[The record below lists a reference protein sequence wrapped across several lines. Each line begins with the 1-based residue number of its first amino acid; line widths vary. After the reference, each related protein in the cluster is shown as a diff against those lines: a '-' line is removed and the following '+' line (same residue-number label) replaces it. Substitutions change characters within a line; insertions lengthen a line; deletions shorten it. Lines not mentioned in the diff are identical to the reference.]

1 MTRKSVTRSF
11 SGINAINKPK
21 DTQRPLQTEEEGEE
35 ERNKP
40 LPGREIV
47 DTSALVVVCV
57 NMNGLRTKN
66 KCITLGK
73 LMFDLWAGVCIVT
86 ETHLREEELGRVR
99 IEHYHTLADYCRP
112 TPIGERIGGGV
123 IIIVHNTLTAI
134 KENKIQGL
142 AS

>member
-1 MTRKSVTRSF
+1 MNT
-11 SGINAINKPK
+11 INKSK
-21 DTQRPLQTEEEGEE
+21 DTQGPPQTEEEGEE
-35 ERNKP
+35 ERGEP
-40 LPGREIV
+40 LSGREIV
-47 DTSALVVVCV
+47 GASALVAVCV
-57 NMNGLRTKN
+57 NMNGLRAKN
-66 KCITLGK
+66 KCVMLGK

-99 IEHYHTLADYCRP
+99 IENFHTLADDCRP